1 MPAEL
6 RLVLAGKEV
15 RLTFTIDDREVN
27 GELWSFDRKLSKAEV
42 QEIVECVFHDAY
54 SVVQHAAHE

>member
-1 MPAEL
+1 
-6 RLVLAGKEV
+6 V